1 MALDKHEVL
10 LWYLQ
15 GKWPTHK
22 IEILSDFSQKMKIIS
37 IDGARNICVT
47 DEFLQTES
55 WEVIL
60 SGIIDEIEKYFKLEL
75 VIGT

>member
-10 LWYLQ
+10 LWYLR

-22 IEILSDFSQKMKIIS
+22 IEILPDFSQKMKIIS
-37 IDGARNICVT
+37 IDGARNIRVT

-60 SGIIDEIEKYFKLEL
+60 SGITEEVEKYFNPEL
-75 VIGT
+75 VIGS

>member
-10 LWYLQ
+10 LWYLR
-15 GKWPTHK
+15 GKWSTHK

-37 IDGARNICVT
+37 IDGARNIRVS
-47 DEFLQTES
+47 DEFLQTET
-55 WEVIL
+55 WGVIL